1 MSRLFPECT
10 RCKTTHFIAFLKHA
24 HYVCSKCG
32 FNLRLDAGTRI
43 KMLCDKKSFEPL
55 DEHMKS
61 EDPLDFP
68 MYREKLR
75 QSMEATKLNEAIL
88 TGTCTIKGYSTA
100 VGVMEPNFIMASMG
114 SVVGEKV
121 TRMLEYAAK
130 NHLPA
135 LIIISSGGAR
145 MHEGIYSL
153 MQMAK
158 TSAAVKQ
165 LNDKGLPLF
174 TVLSDPTTGGVTA
187 SYAMLG
193 NVIIAEPD
201 ALIGFAGPRVI
212 EQTIG
217 QKLPGGFQR
226 SEFLLEHGMLDMV
239 VERKQL
245 RNVLGTLLK
254 IHAKRPYNLNGEVL
268 WKKAKI
274 K

>member
-1 MSRLFPECT
+1 MSRLFPKCS
-10 RCKTTHFIAFLKHA
+10 RCKTTHFVAFLKHA

-32 FNLRLDAGTRI
+32 YNLRLDAETRI
-43 KMLCDKKSFEPL
+43 KMLCDKKSFKIL

-61 EDPLDFP
+61 EDPLGFP
-68 MYREKLR
+68 KYQEKLQ
-75 QSMEATKLNEAIL
+75 QSMETTKLNEAIL
-88 TGTCTIKGYSTA
+88 TGICTIKGFPTT
-100 VGVMEPNFIMASMG
+100 VGVMEPDFIMASMG

-121 TRMLEYAAK
+121 TRMLEYAAD

-135 LIIISSGGAR
+135 LIIVSSGGAR
-145 MHEGIYSL
+145 MHEGIFSL

-158 TSAAVKQ
+158 TSAAVKR

-174 TVLSDPTTGGVTA
+174 TVLTDPTTGGVTA
-187 SYAMLG
+187 SFAMLG
-193 NVIIAEPD
+193 NVIIAESG

-254 IHAKRPYNLNGEVL
+254 IHAKKPYMINGE
-268 WKKAKI
+268 
-274 K
+274 

>member
-1 MSRLFPECT
+1 MSRLFPKCT
-10 RCKTTHFIAFLKHA
+10 RCQTSHFIAFLKHA

-32 FNLRLDAGTRI
+32 YHLRLDADTRI
-43 KMLCDKKSFEPL
+43 KKLCDKKSFKPF
-55 DEHMKS
+55 DQDMKS
-61 EDPLDFP
+61 EDPLSFP
-68 MYREKLR
+68 GYRDKLQ
-75 QSMEATKLNEAIL
+75 QSMETTKLNEAIV
-88 TGTCTIKGYSTA
+88 TGTCTIEDYPTTI
-100 VGVMEPNFIMASMG
+100 GVMDSNFIMASMG

-121 TRMLEYAAK
+121 TRMLEYSIE
-130 NHLPA
+130 NHVPA
-135 LIIISSGGAR
+135 IIIISSGGAR
-145 MHEGIYSL
+145 MQEGILSL

-158 TSAAVKQ
+158 TSAAVKR

-174 TVLSDPTTGGVTA
+174 TVLADPTTGGVTA
-187 SYAMLG
+187 SYTMLG

-245 RNVLGTLLK
+245 RSVLGTLLK
-254 IHAKRPYNLNGEVL
+254 IHAQRPYAG
-268 WKKAKI
+268 
-274 K
+274 

>member
-1 MSRLFPECT
+1 MSLLFPKCT
-10 RCKTTHFIAFLKHA
+10 RCQTSHFIAFLKHA

-32 FNLRLDAGTRI
+32 YHLRLDALNRV
-43 KMLCDKKSFEPL
+43 KMLCDKKSFKPF
-55 DEHMKS
+55 DAGMKS

-68 MYREKLR
+68 AYKEKIGKA
-75 QSMEATKLNEAIL
+75 MDATKLNEAVV
-88 TGTCTIKGYSTA
+88 TGVCTIKGCSTTL
-100 VGVMEPNFIMASMG
+100 GVMEPDFIMASMG

-121 TRMLEYAAK
+121 TRMLEYALE
-130 NHLPA
+130 NRLPA
-135 LIIISSGGAR
+135 IIIISSGGAR
-145 MHEGIYSL
+145 MQEGILSL

-158 TSAAVKQ
+158 TSAAVKR

-174 TVLSDPTTGGVTA
+174 TVLCDPTTGGVTA

-217 QKLPGGFQR
+217 QQLPSGFQR

-245 RNVLGTLLK
+245 RNVLGTLLAL
-254 IHAKRPYNLNGEVL
+254 HSKRAYVGREV
-268 WKKAKI
+268 
-274 K
+274 